1 MTSVAQYIAR
11 VGSAAPVVTLSAG
24 FGAGGSVIGPRVA
37 ERLGVPFLDRAIP
50 AEVSKQLAV
59 PLEEAL
65 ARDERSPHGVGR
77 VLAAFAHVSLGVGWA
92 PPPNPLDEQA
102 YKAEAEKVIEAR
114 AAGGAVILGRAA
126 ALVIGER
133 PGALHVR
140 LHGPPA
146 ARAAQAI
153 RIGAAEAADAERTLL
168 DADRSRDAYVKKLYG
183 VDPADPR
190 HYHLV
195 IDSTALPLDECVQ
208 LIAHAATAAQRAA

>member
-1 MTSVAQYIAR
+1 M
-11 VGSAAPVVTLSAG
+11 
-24 FGAGGSVIGPRVA
+24 
-37 ERLGVPFLDRAIP
+37 
-50 AEVSKQLAV
+50 

-77 VLAAFAHVSLGVGWA
+77 VLAAFAHVTLGVGWA
-92 PPPNPLDEQA
+92 PPPDPLDEET

-114 AAGGAVILGRAA
+114 AADGAVILGRAA

-140 LHGPPA
+140 LDGPEA
-146 ARAAQAI
+146 ARAAQAV
-153 RIGAAEAADAERTLL
+153 RIGAAEEKDVERTLR
-168 DADRSRDAYVKKLYG
+168 DADRARDAYVKKLYG

-195 IDSTALPLDECVQ
+195 IDSTALPLDECAG
-208 LIAHAATAAQRAA
+208 LIALAARAAMRLG